1 VCGYRRAE
9 NGTVVVSIVITGA
22 SGRLGRLT
30 AERVLERDAPGDVVL
45 VTRHPERL
53 ADLAA
58 RGAVVR
64 AGDFD
69 RPDTLAAAF
78 AGCRRL
84 LLTSTSAVGRRVPQ
98 HEAAIAAAAAAAVDH
113 VVYTS
118 LPSPTP
124 DNPALVTQEHGVTE
138 GLLRESGLRWTVL
151 RNAIYAEE
159 QIAPGRRALRTGVL
173 LDNRGD
179 GRGAFVARAD
189 CGAVA
194 AVVLTSDGHEG
205 AVYDVTGPERVSSA
219 DVAGALAAVAG
230 RPVRHESVPDDA
242 FAEHLLRTTDMTE
255 HCVQITV
262 TLGRAIRE
270 GRMDLLTTV
279 VADLTGR
286 LPRPVGDVL
295 AERRADLGLE
305 PSSERRTRI
314 DRP

>member
-1 VCGYRRAE
+1 M
-9 NGTVVVSIVITGA
+9 SIVITGA

-30 AERVLERDAPGDVVL
+30 AERVLERVPAGDVVL

-58 RGAVVR
+58 RGALVR

-69 RPDTLAAAF
+69 RPETLAAAF
-78 AGCRRL
+78 AGGRRL

-98 HEAAIAAAAAAAVDH
+98 HESAIAAAVAAGVGH

-118 LPSPTP
+118 LPNPAP
-124 DNPALVTQEHGVTE
+124 DNPALVTHEHAVTE
-138 GLLRESGLRWTVL
+138 DRLRASGLRWTVL

-159 QIAPGRRALRTGVL
+159 QVAPGRRALPAGVL

-189 CGAVA
+189 CAAVA
-194 AVVLTSDGHEG
+194 AVVLTSDGHAG
-205 AVYDVTGPERVSSA
+205 AVYDVTGPGRLSSA
-219 DVAGALAAVAG
+219 DGAAALAQVAG

-242 FAEHLLRTTDMTE
+242 FAAHLRRTTDMTE
-255 HCVQITV
+255 HRVQITV

-270 GRMDLLTTV
+270 GRMDLATTV
-279 VADLTGR
+279 VEDLTGR
-286 LPRPVGDVL
+286 PPRSLRDVL
-295 AERRADLGLE
+295 AERREDLGLA
-305 PSSERRTRI
+305 PAPR
-314 DRP
+314 

>member
-1 VCGYRRAE
+1 
-9 NGTVVVSIVITGA
+9 VSIVITGA

-30 AERVLERDAPGDVVL
+30 AERVLERVPPGEVVL
-45 VTRHPERL
+45 VTRRPERL

-69 RPDTLAAAF
+69 RPRTLAAAF
-78 AGCRRL
+78 AGGRRL

-98 HEAAIAAAAAAAVDH
+98 HEAAIAAAAAAGVGH

-118 LPSPTP
+118 LPDPAP
-124 DNPALVTQEHGVTE
+124 ENPALVTQEHGVTE
-138 GLLRESGLRWTVL
+138 GLLQASGLRWTVL

-159 QIAPGRRALRTGVL
+159 QIAPGRRALADGGVL

-189 CGAVA
+189 CAAVA
-194 AVVLTSDGHEG
+194 AVVLTSEGHGG

-219 DVAGALAAVAG
+219 DVAAALARVAG
-230 RPVRHESVPDDA
+230 RPIRHESVGDEA
-242 FAEHLLRTTDMTE
+242 FAAHLRRTTEMTE
-255 HCVQITV
+255 HRVQITV

-270 GRMDLLTTV
+270 GRMDLATTV
-279 VADLTGR
+279 VEDLTGR
-286 LPRPVGDVL
+286 PPRPLCDVL
-295 AERRADLGLE
+295 AEHHEDLALE
-305 PSSERRTRI
+305 PPPR
-314 DRP
+314 